1 MLINASNLLYGG
13 IRMRKLLTLLLA
25 FALLFALASCSGG
38 TEAENS
44 ATPSAEDTAVVTP
57 EATPE
62 ATPDATPAAVPTEAA
77 EAPSG
82 GLSGTT
88 SEILDSLLALG
99 NEALG
104 ADDSLP
110 MTFPSDVSADNSQNM
125 LGLDAEQFATYVAD
139 AVAHTAAISTTPY
152 EVALIR
158 CNDTAA
164 ADEVRKLVAA
174 GFDSN
179 KWICVIPDESFVM
192 QSGEYVFLGVA
203 RTGEAF
209 YLKEGFAKLAGI
221 SADDAEVFFTKA

>member
-1 MLINASNLLYGG
+1 MK
-13 IRMRKLLTLLLA
+13 KLLTLIL
-25 FALLFALASCSGG
+25 ALALTLLLVACSGG
-38 TEAENS
+38 ADSGTSAS
-44 ATPSAEDTAVVTP
+44 PVATPEATPAATPEATPAATP

-62 ATPDATPAAVPTEAA
+62 APATEAPEAPDA
-77 EAPSG
+77 SGG
-82 GLSGTT
+82 GLSGST
-88 SEILDSLLALG
+88 SEILDSVLALG

-110 MTFPSDVSADNSQNM
+110 MTFPSDVTADNSQNM
-125 LGLDAEQFATYVAD
+125 LGLDADQFGTYVAE

-158 CNDTAA
+158 CNDSDAA
-164 ADEVRKLVAA
+164 AEVRKLVAA

-203 RTGEAF
+203 RAGEAL
-209 YLKEGFAKLAGI
+209 YLKEGFAEIAGI
-221 SADDAEVFFTKA
+221 SANDADVFFTKA